1 MLDNVHGSHGKAGTV
16 DQAPDVAAYVD
27 VVQVERMCDALLV
40 ILLRSIFLAFKL
52 ILPKHSVIIN
62 DDLGISCKYGAL
74 AGQSHRVDLD

>member
-40 ILLRSIFLAFKL
+40 ILLRSIFLTFKL

-62 DDLGISCKYGAL
+62 DDLGISCKDGAL
-74 AGQSHRVDLD
+74 AG